1 MKKVSFMVALLAVIQ
16 ILLGSRTA
24 LSQNLR
30 LDQDRQDDRRT
41 IEEALDVA
49 GEDIGEELEQLL
61 KQLDT
66 TAGKIGQKF
75 ERWAEENA
83 EELEAWSEKHGAEW
97 EKFGERFGLTMESIA
112 EDQEGIW
119 SQWAKRYE
127 RDLKRWEEHL
137 QQDELSAEN
146 IGRFVDDNLEALS
159 RMPLGQLVDQALEDG
174 IGELRKAPWDSLEE
188 LGLLAKDALQEPMDE
203 LAGLTIEGAKA
214 RRALDR
220 GAREMG
226 RSLRQL
232 SEDLERN
239 ISDSDLNDLLDNEP
253 APEELLDQDPRVKRL
268 KELLRREDINRQQRQ
283 SIEEM
288 IDAIRSSDRRPTDR
302 SRQAIDVPRRDQILE
317 KIQREKKRHAQAIDE
332 FNLDLRRSSEDSL
345 QKQRQKRD
353 IDWQKKDSRVPKRP
367 DGRNLDLPPRSENAQ
382 QFKFFRDGDGRQPR
396 TQKHNSRRASNQKS
410 DGQPDQRDIQWIED
424 RNDKRNEKQT
434 EAMESLL
441 REVEK
446 LRKEVESLKQNRS

>member
-1 MKKVSFMVALLAVIQ
+1 MKKVSFMVALLAVTQ

-24 LSQNLR
+24 QSQNLR
-30 LDQDRQDDRRT
+30 LDQDRHDDRRT

-83 EELEAWSEKHGAEW
+83 EELEAWSEKHGAKW
-97 EKFGERFGLTMESIA
+97 EKFGERFGQTMESIA
-112 EDQEGIW
+112 DDQEGIW
-119 SQWAKRYE
+119 SRWAKRYE
-127 RDLKRWEEHL
+127 RDLKRWEQDL
-137 QQDELSAEN
+137 QSDELSAEN

-188 LGLLAKDALQEPMDE
+188 LGLLAQDALQEPVDE

-220 GAREMG
+220 SAQKMG

-239 ISDSDLNDLLDNEP
+239 ISDSDLQGLLDNEP
-253 APEELLDQDPRVKRL
+253 APRELLDQDPRVKRL
-268 KELLRREDINRQQRQ
+268 KELLQREDINKQQRQ

-288 IDAIRSSDRRPTDR
+288 IDAIRSSDLRPTNRDR
-302 SRQAIDVPRRDQILE
+302 QTIDVPRRDQILE
-317 KIQREKKRHAQAIDE
+317 KIQREKKRHAETIDE
-332 FNLDLRRSSEDSL
+332 FNMDLRRSSEDSL
-345 QKQRQKRD
+345 QKQRRNRD
-353 IDWQKKDSRVPKRP
+353 IEWQKKDSRAPQGP
-367 DGRNLDLPPRSENAQ
+367 DGKSLDLPPRSNNAQ

-396 TQKHNSRRASNQKS
+396 TQKQNSRRASNQKLDDDS
-410 DGQPDQRDIQWIED
+410 DQPDIQWSEAHD
-424 RNDKRNEKQT
+424 DKKT
-434 EAMESLL
+434 EAIESLL
-441 REVEK
+441 REVDE
-446 LRKEVESLKQNRS
+446 LRKEIERLKNERS

>member
-1 MKKVSFMVALLAVIQ
+1 LPFVGLGFFWLWLFPFAFPKRCHRKPILLAVTQ

-24 LSQNLR
+24 QSQNLR
-30 LDQDRQDDRRT
+30 LDQDRHDDRRT

-83 EELEAWSEKHGAEW
+83 EELEAWSEKHGAKW
-97 EKFGERFGLTMESIA
+97 EKFGERFGQTMESIA
-112 EDQEGIW
+112 DDQEGIW
-119 SQWAKRYE
+119 SRWAKRYE
-127 RDLKRWEEHL
+127 RDLKRWEQDL
-137 QQDELSAEN
+137 QSDELSAEN

-188 LGLLAKDALQEPMDE
+188 LGLLAQDALQEPVDE

-220 GAREMG
+220 SAQKMG

-239 ISDSDLNDLLDNEP
+239 ISDSDLQGLLDNEP
-253 APEELLDQDPRVKRL
+253 APRELLDQDPRVKRL
-268 KELLRREDINRQQRQ
+268 KELLQREDINKQQRQ

-288 IDAIRSSDRRPTDR
+288 IDAIRSSDLRPTRDETGISNGKKKIR
-302 SRQAIDVPRRDQILE
+302 GLPKGLTARALIFPLDPTTLSNSSFSGMVTVASRELRNKIRDV
-317 KIQREKKRHAQAIDE
+317 
-332 FNLDLRRSSEDSL
+332 LRIKNWMMIPINPTFSGAKLTTTRKP
-345 QKQRQKRD
+345 KQ
-353 IDWQKKDSRVPKRP
+353 
-367 DGRNLDLPPRSENAQ
+367 
-382 QFKFFRDGDGRQPR
+382 
-396 TQKHNSRRASNQKS
+396 
-410 DGQPDQRDIQWIED
+410 
-424 RNDKRNEKQT
+424 
-434 EAMESLL
+434 
-441 REVEK
+441 
-446 LRKEVESLKQNRS
+446 

>member
-61 KQLDT
+61 KQLDA
-66 TAGKIGQKF
+66 TAEKIGDKF

-97 EKFGERFGLTMESIA
+97 EKFGERFGRTMESIA
-112 EDQEGIW
+112 EDQEGVW

-127 RDLKRWEEHL
+127 RDLKRWEDHL
-137 QQDELSAEN
+137 QTDELSGEN

-174 IGELRKAPWDSLEE
+174 IGALRKAPWDSLEE

-220 GAREMG
+220 SAQKMG

-239 ISDSDLNDLLDNEP
+239 ITDSDLLDRLDDQP
-253 APEELLDQDPRVKRL
+253 ARDELGGQDPRVKRL
-268 KELLRREDINRQQRQ
+268 KELLQREDINQRQRQ

-288 IDAIRSSDRRPTDR
+288 IDAIRSSDLKPAARARH
-302 SRQAIDVPRRDQILE
+302 AIDVPRRDQILE
-317 KIQREKKRHAQAIDE
+317 KIEREKKRHAEAIDE

-345 QKQRQKRD
+345 QMERQKRD
-353 IDWQKKDSRVPKRP
+353 SEWQEKDSRTPKRP
-367 DGRNLDLPPRSENAQ
+367 DGKNLDLTPRSGNAQ

-396 TQKHNSRRASNQKS
+396 TQKQNSRRAPNRKS
-410 DGQPDQRDIQWIED
+410 DGQSDQPGIQWIED
-424 RNDKRNEKQT
+424 RNDEKTQ
-434 EAMESLL
+434 AMESLL
-441 REVEK
+441 REVEE
-446 LRKEVESLKQNRS
+446 LRKEVESLKRNRS